1 MSAAIN
7 WVDHHLKIAKEQ
19 NNAVKG
25 LAKLL
30 AEFNLDD
37 DGNDEIPADIKSG
50 DTRGHLLSAIQV
62 ITESVD
68 THIHELENILKSQK

>member
-19 NNAVKG
+19 NNVVKG

-30 AEFNLDD
+30 GEFNDD
-37 DGNDEIPADIKSG
+37 DGNDEIPADVKSG
-50 DTRGHLLSAIQV
+50 YTRGHLLTAIQI

-68 THIHELENILKSQK
+68 GHIHELEKILKSQK